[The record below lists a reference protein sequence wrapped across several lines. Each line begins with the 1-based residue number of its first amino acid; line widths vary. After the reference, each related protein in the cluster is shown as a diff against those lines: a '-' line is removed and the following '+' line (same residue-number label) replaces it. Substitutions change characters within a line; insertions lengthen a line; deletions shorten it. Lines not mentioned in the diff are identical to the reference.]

1 VGTVLRRW
9 SKKELCESG
18 LVAGQRRL
26 WEEQMGTVVMAAIR
40 IPHFLLRHP
49 WRPLPWAFLP
59 VVAAAIC
66 CITLATRWLPVT

>member
-1 VGTVLRRW
+1 MLRRW

-40 IPHFLLRHP
+40 IPHLLLRHP
-49 WRPLPWAFLP
+49 WRPLPWAFLL
-59 VVAAAIC
+59 VATGPG
-66 CITLATRWLPVT
+66 TLEQTLLSGATVW